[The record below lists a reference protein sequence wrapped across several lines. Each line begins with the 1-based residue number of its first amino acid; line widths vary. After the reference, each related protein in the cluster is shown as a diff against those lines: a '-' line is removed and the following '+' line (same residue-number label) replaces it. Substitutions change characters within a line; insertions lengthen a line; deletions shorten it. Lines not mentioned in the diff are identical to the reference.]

1 MFQKMLQGGGVSG
14 EVDYF
19 YWASTS
25 NKKTTTIITSGY
37 KKITFVVVKDPRN
50 QAAEDFPIANVK
62 EFTIEEL
69 AKHTHTYQRAIYNA
83 GTNGFLKPDGK
94 SGIGGSYTTG
104 ETGESKPHNN
114 LQPYITC
121 YMWKRTA

>member
-1 MFQKMLQGGGVSG
+1 MFQKMLQGGSGSG

-37 KKITFVVVKDPRN
+37 KKITFVVVKDSRN
-50 QAAEDFPIANVK
+50 QFTEDFPIANVK

-69 AKHTHTYQRAIYNA
+69 ATNKNINIPKSITGWASDYVAIVNATTISVDTDGVGFMVIKH
-83 GTNGFLKPDGK
+83 K
-94 SGIGGSYTTG
+94 
-104 ETGESKPHNN
+104 
-114 LQPYITC
+114 
-121 YMWKRTA
+121 